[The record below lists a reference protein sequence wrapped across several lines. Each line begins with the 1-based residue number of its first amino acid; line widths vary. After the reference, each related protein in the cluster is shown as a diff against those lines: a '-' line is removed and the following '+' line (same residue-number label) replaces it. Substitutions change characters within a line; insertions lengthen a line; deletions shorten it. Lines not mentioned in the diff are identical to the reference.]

1 MNLRFEELLI
11 VGEFFQLPR
20 IAVVLR
26 IELLDG
32 ALIGKPAKEKLRL
45 LITLRPI
52 ALNKVKTRCAECHR
66 SDDDQHQRKGVA
78 RRSGWLRSS
87 HHELPSRPRAAHSRK
102 AANPCTALIR
112 TFQLRSPPVSAAL
125 PFPSCRKPAKWDG
138 GCARQR
144 LPGIE
149 STQVLMPL
157 RQPWKRLLS
166 RS

>member
-32 ALIGKPAKEKLRL
+32 ALIGKPSKEQLRL

-66 SDDDQHQRKGVA
+66 SEDDQHQRKGVA
-78 RRSGWLRSS
+78 RRSGWWRSS
-87 HHELPSRPRAAHSRK
+87 HQERPSRPRAAHARK
-102 AANPCTALIR
+102 AANPCTALIQ
-112 TFQLRSPPVSAAL
+112 TFQLRSPFLSW
-125 PFPSCRKPAKWDG
+125 RKSAKWDG
-138 GCARQR
+138 GYARQR

-149 STQVLMPL
+149 LTQVLMPL
-157 RQPWKRLLS
+157 RQPWKKLLS
-166 RS
+166 RL